1 MPHPA
6 TLASDADREHAV
18 ALLREHH
25 AAGRLTADELGDR
38 IAQAYRARTHADLGA
53 VRAGL
58 PSALPAPAA
67 AAVSAPRGGYSGGQV
82 AAAALFTVFVPIPG
96 HLVGVVTSA
105 VMLRDEQVP
114 ERRRMLRVWLTA
126 SITLLVIDA
135 VLILLFVR

>member
-53 VRAGL
+53 VMAGL
-58 PSALPAPAA
+58 PTTLPAAGE
-67 AAVSAPRGGYSGGQV
+67 AAVPAVRGGYTGGQV
-82 AAAALFTVFVPIPG
+82 AAAALVTFLVPFG
-96 HLVGVVTSA
+96 HVIALVTSA

-114 ERRRMLRVWLTA
+114 ERRRMLQVWLAA

-135 VLILLFVR
+135 VLILLFVVR